1 MLSRVLIIH
10 IHLGPTALAKKLAT
24 QLDYLISQLKIQV
37 SPINVCGQ
45 HMESQAV
52 NNNNNDDMNTVFL
65 RICELWRAGHTHEL
79 TNLFFQHMLVTGGYM
94 SNVAN
99 NKWPDRVY
107 DILKAYETRT
117 PQNHDETMLGL
128 GLGYPADLTSQC
140 MLQTKI
146 ARAINMKIC
155 ALLALSDTMRCT
167 CKLVANQDPLDCMML
182 FSTEEFDTPRKT
194 RRTEMEKRISAALS
208 CAADGF
214 VNRLDLKHLTH
225 NVFVQTRTESSWGP
239 RWRSSMQ
246 YQDCARMEG
255 HSVSSVRRECPND
268 PPNPD
273 RSVCPLDHDCSC
285 NNLGVFCANKFT
297 PTLG

>member
-1 MLSRVLIIH
+1 VQPSSDPNHQHQPSVPTISIDWKGNLFKNYRPRVS
-10 IHLGPTALAKKLAT
+10 
-24 QLDYLISQLKIQV
+24 YLVIYFYIPQRYV
-37 SPINVCGQ
+37 SLNQPVQN
-45 HMESQAV
+45 MESASCKRI
-52 NNNNNDDMNTVFL
+52 NNNNNDDINTVFL
-65 RICELWRAGHTHEL
+65 RICEHWRAEHTREL
-79 TNLFFQHMLVTGGYM
+79 THLFFQHMLVTGGYM

-107 DILKAYETRT
+107 DILQAYETRT

-225 NVFVQTRTESSWGP
+225 NVFVQTRTE
-239 RWRSSMQ
+239 
-246 YQDCARMEG
+246 
-255 HSVSSVRRECPND
+255 
-268 PPNPD
+268 
-273 RSVCPLDHDCSC
+273 
-285 NNLGVFCANKFT
+285 
-297 PTLG
+297 

>member
-1 MLSRVLIIH
+1 
-10 IHLGPTALAKKLAT
+10 
-24 QLDYLISQLKIQV
+24 
-37 SPINVCGQ
+37 
-45 HMESQAV
+45 MESAGKRI
-52 NNNNNDDMNTVFL
+52 NNNNIDNSTVFSWISES
-65 RICELWRAGHTHEL
+65 RRAEHTRKL
-79 TNLFFQHMLVTGGYM
+79 THLFFQHMLVTGGYM

-99 NKWPDRVY
+99 NKWPDRVP
-107 DILKAYETRT
+107 DILTAYETRT
-117 PQNHDETMLGL
+117 PQNHDEQLIGL

-194 RRTEMEKRISAALS
+194 RKTEMETRISAALS

-214 VNRLDLKHLTH
+214 VNRLDLKDLTY
-225 NVFVQTRTESSWGP
+225 NILQTRTESSWGS
-239 RWRSSMQ
+239 RWRSSM
-246 YQDCARMEG
+246 R
-255 HSVSSVRRECPND
+255 SVSSVRRECP
-268 PPNPD
+268 PNPD
-273 RSVCPLDHDCSC
+273 RSVCPPDHDCSC

-297 PTLG
+297 PSFR

>member
-1 MLSRVLIIH
+1 LNQPV
-10 IHLGPTALAKKLAT
+10 
-24 QLDYLISQLKIQV
+24 Q
-37 SPINVCGQ
+37 N
-45 HMESQAV
+45 MESASCKRI
-52 NNNNNDDMNTVFL
+52 NNNNNDDINTVFL
-65 RICELWRAGHTHEL
+65 RICEHWRAEHTREL
-79 TNLFFQHMLVTGGYM
+79 THLFFQHMLVTGGYM

-107 DILKAYETRT
+107 DILQAYETRT

-194 RRTEMEKRISAALS
+194 RKTEMETRISAALS

-214 VNRLDLKHLTH
+214 VNRLDLKDLTY
-225 NVFVQTRTESSWGP
+225 NILQTRTESSWGS
-239 RWRSSMQ
+239 RWRSSMHHT
-246 YQDCARMEG
+246 DCAIMEG
-255 HSVSSVRRECPND
+255 RSVSSVRRECP
-268 PPNPD
+268 PNPD
-273 RSVCPLDHDCSC
+273 RSVCPPDHDCSC

-297 PTLG
+297 PSFR

>member
-1 MLSRVLIIH
+1 
-10 IHLGPTALAKKLAT
+10 
-24 QLDYLISQLKIQV
+24 
-37 SPINVCGQ
+37 
-45 HMESQAV
+45 MESAGKRI
-52 NNNNNDDMNTVFL
+52 NNNNIDNSTVFSWISES
-65 RICELWRAGHTHEL
+65 RRAEHTRKL
-79 TNLFFQHMLVTGGYM
+79 THLFFQHMLVTGGYM

-99 NKWPDRVY
+99 NKWPDRVP
-107 DILKAYETRT
+107 DILTAYETRT
-117 PQNHDETMLGL
+117 PQNHDEQLMGL

-167 CKLVANQDPLDCMML
+167 CKLVADQDPLDCMML

-194 RRTEMEKRISAALS
+194 RKTEMEKRISAALS